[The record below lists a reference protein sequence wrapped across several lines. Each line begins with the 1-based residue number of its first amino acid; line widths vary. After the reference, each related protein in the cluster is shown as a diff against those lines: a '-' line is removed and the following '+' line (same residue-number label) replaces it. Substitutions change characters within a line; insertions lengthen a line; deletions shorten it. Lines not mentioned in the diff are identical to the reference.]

1 MSSNQ
6 IFCGEMI
13 TGRFQAATV
22 LPSLLA
28 ISTGNNDGDDDDEYD
43 DGDDVDGDN
52 PNVQPKR

>member
-1 MSSNQ
+1 
-6 IFCGEMI
+6 MI